1 MIEQLL
7 HSYLSGEVFT
17 AFDTET
23 TGLNPSY
30 EKVIEIGAVK
40 FDKTGILDT
49 YSVLINPEK
58 VISREITN
66 ITGITNE
73 MVCGCNNFSEIAPS
87 FLNFINETKLIAHNS
102 NFDVRFINSEL
113 DKTQYKNLTKGQCN
127 AIDTVKVARKVFPGL
142 PYYKLQFLANHFNIN
157 VDAAHRAY
165 DDARVCMELF
175 LLCMK
180 EAAKKLGCAV
190 NLL

>member
-1 MIEQLL
+1 MIQQLL
-7 HSYLSGEVFT
+7 HSYLGGEVYT

-23 TGLNPSY
+23 TGLNAKY

-40 FDKTGILDT
+40 FDKNGIIDT

-58 VISREITN
+58 TLSYNITQ

-73 MVCGCNNFSEIAPS
+73 MVCNCPTFSEIAPS
-87 FLNFINETKLIAHNS
+87 FLNFINETKLIAHNA
-102 NFDVRFINSEL
+102 NFDIGFITSEIE
-113 DKTQYKNLTKGQCN
+113 KTQYKNLSKGQCN
-127 AIDTVKVARKVFPGL
+127 ALDTVKIARKVFPGL
-142 PYYKLQFLANHFNIN
+142 PYYKLQYLASHFGIR

-175 LLCMK
+175 NLCMK
-180 EAAKKLGCAV
+180 EAAEKLGTSV
-190 NLL
+190 LL